1 MTGFGASSKES
12 GSLRVDVEVRS
23 VNHRFLKIQSRLP
36 PSLAL
41 LEADMEAAIRR
52 RLRRGS
58 VNLAV
63 RVAPDLSS
71 GTQRIDGEA
80 ARGYM
85 QAIRELAREI
95 GMESDGLSLDTIL
108 TLPGVLGR
116 SESLEIA
123 AEGDPLRDLV
133 METIDAAL
141 DSLDASR
148 AVEGEHL
155 RNVLGGHLRVFREH
169 LDAVAERAPQ
179 VPRELRDKSVD
190 RVRALLDDLGEALPG
205 DEAGLL
211 REICAIA
218 DRTDIAEEIH
228 RLESHLQQLDALLL
242 DGKEAG
248 RRIEF
253 LLQEMQREVN
263 TIGSKANDASIAHR
277 VVEMKVE
284 VERMKEQ
291 VQNLE

>member
-1 MTGFGASSKES
+1 M
-12 GSLRVDVEVRS
+12 RVDVEVRS
-23 VNHRFLKIQSRLP
+23 VNHRFLKLQSRLP
-36 PSLAL
+36 ASLTI
-41 LEADMEAAIRR
+41 LEADLESAVRR

-63 RVAPDLSS
+63 RVSPDLLA

-80 ARGYM
+80 ARGYI
-85 QAIRELAREI
+85 QAVRELARELD
-95 GMESDGLSLDTIL
+95 MDSDGLSLNTIL
-108 TLPGVLGR
+108 TLPGVLR
-116 SESLEIA
+116 KSDALESA

-133 METIDAAL
+133 LEAVDAAL

-148 AVEGEHL
+148 AAEGEHL
-155 RNVLGGHLRVFREH
+155 RGVLKGHLQVFREH
-169 LDAVAERAPQ
+169 LDAVSARAPE
-179 VPRELRDKSVD
+179 VPRELREKGVD
-190 RVRALLDDLGEALPG
+190 RVRALLDDLGEALPE

-228 RLESHLQQLDALLL
+228 RLESHLQQLDSLLNG
-242 DGKEAG
+242 GKEAG

-253 LLQEMQREVN
+253 LLQEVQREVN